1 MQELPEL
8 EEIVHQI
15 VAAAAGVDASSID
28 SSTSMASL
36 DLDSLSIVSIVAQ
49 CCARFEVEMATDDI
63 LELYAAKNVAEFVT
77 ALRLNV
83 ERYRA
88 CG

>member
-1 MQELPEL
+1 MQKLPEL
-8 EEIVHQI
+8 EKIVHQI

-49 CCARFEVEMATDDI
+49 CCARFEVEMATDDV
-63 LELYAAKNVAEFVT
+63 LELYAARNVGEFVT
-77 ALRLNV
+77 AIRLNV

-88 CG
+88 

>member
-1 MQELPEL
+1 MQALPEL

-15 VAAAAGVDASSID
+15 VVAAAGVDASSID

-49 CCARFEVEMATDDI
+49 CCARFEIEMATDDI
-63 LELYAAKNVAEFVT
+63 LELYAAENVGEFIT
-77 ALRLNV
+77 AVRFNV
-83 ERYRA
+83 ERYLA